1 MSENILDLR
10 PKSLDDYIGQEKVKQ
25 QIKLFIQASKQKKR
39 PLDHILFTGAPGL
52 GKTTLASLIAK
63 ELDAN
68 IITTTGAILN
78 KKGDLAGILT
88 SLEEGDVLF
97 IDEIHR
103 INKSVEELL
112 YSAMEDFKIDIL
124 IGKDRSAK
132 TIRLDIPRFTLIGAT
147 TRAGL
152 LSSPLLSR
160 FGIILQ
166 FDFYDEN
173 SLSQI
178 IKKSAE
184 KLGIK
189 ITDEASLEIAKR
201 SRGTPRIAN
210 RLIKR
215 IEDFAV
221 VKNKEEIDLKLVL
234 EAFEFLGI
242 DEYGLDFKDREY
254 LKVLA
259 FNFEGKPTGI
269 KTLCIALSEEQDTI
283 EQVIEPYLIK
293 IGFIIKTPKGRVITE
308 RGLNHIKNYT

>member
-1 MSENILDLR
+1 MSENILNLR
-10 PKSLDDYIGQEKVKQ
+10 PKSLLDFIGQEKVKQ

-39 PLDHILFTGAPGL
+39 PLDHILFTGPPGL
-52 GKTTLASLIAK
+52 GKTTLANLIAK
-63 ELDAN
+63 ELDTN

-88 SLEEGDVLF
+88 SLEDGDVLF

-132 TIRLDIPRFTLIGAT
+132 TIRLDIPKFTLIGAT
-147 TRAGL
+147 TRTGL

-173 SLSQI
+173 SLSKI

-184 KLGIK
+184 KLKIK
-189 ITDEASLEIAKR
+189 ITNEASLEIAKR

-221 VKNKEEIDLKLVL
+221 VKNKEKIDLKLVL
-234 EAFEFLGI
+234 EAFDFLGI

-254 LKVLA
+254 LKILA

-269 KTLCIALSEEQDTI
+269 KNLCIALSEKQDTI

-308 RGLNHIKNYT
+308 KGFNHIKNYI

>member
-1 MSENILDLR
+1 MSENILNLR
-10 PKSLDDYIGQEKVKQ
+10 PKSLLDFIGQEKVKQ

-39 PLDHILFTGAPGL
+39 PLDHILFTGPPGL
-52 GKTTLASLIAK
+52 GKTTLANLIAK
-63 ELDAN
+63 ELDTN

-88 SLEEGDVLF
+88 SLEDGDVLF

-132 TIRLDIPRFTLIGAT
+132 TIRLDIPKFTLIGAT
-147 TRAGL
+147 TRTGL

-173 SLSQI
+173 SLSKI

-184 KLGIK
+184 KLKIK
-189 ITDEASLEIAKR
+189 ITNEASLEIAKR

-221 VKNKEEIDLKLVL
+221 VKNKEKIDLKLVL

-254 LKVLA
+254 LKILA

-269 KTLCIALSEEQDTI
+269 KNLCIALSEKQDTI

-308 RGLNHIKNYT
+308 KGFNHIKNYI

>member
-25 QIKLFIQASKQKKR
+25 QIRLFIQASKQKNR

-52 GKTTLASLIAK
+52 GKTTLATLIAK
-63 ELDAN
+63 ELDKN

-88 SLEEGDVLF
+88 SLDEGDILF

-166 FDFYDEN
+166 FDFYDEH
-173 SLSQI
+173 SLSKI
-178 IKKSAE
+178 VKKSAE

-210 RLIKR
+210 RLVKR
-215 IEDFAV
+215 VEDFAV

-259 FNFEGKPTGI
+259 FNFEGKPVGI
-269 KTLCIALSEEQDTI
+269 KTICIALSEEQDTI
-283 EQVIEPYLIK
+283 EQIIEPYLIK

-308 RGLNHIKNYT
+308 RGLNHIKNFT

>member
-1 MSENILDLR
+1 MKEDTFELR
-10 PKSLDDYIGQEKVKQ
+10 PQTLDDYIGQEKIKKQ
-25 QIKLFIQASKQKKR
+25 IQLFIQASKQKNR

-52 GKTTLASLIAK
+52 GKTTLANLIAK
-63 ELDAN
+63 ELNKN
-68 IITTTGAILN
+68 IKITTGALLT

-88 SLEEGDVLF
+88 SIEEGDVLF

-103 INKSVEELL
+103 INSAVEELL
-112 YSAMEDFKIDIL
+112 YSAMEDFKIDI
-124 IGKDRSAK
+124 IVGKNNSAR
-132 TIRLDIPRFTLIGAT
+132 TIRLDIPKFTLIGAT

-166 FDFYDEN
+166 FDFYDEV
-173 SLSQI
+173 SLAKI
-178 IKKSAE
+178 ITKTAK
-184 KLGIK
+184 KLGIS
-189 ITDEASLEIAKR
+189 ITNDASFEIAKR

-215 IEDFAV
+215 VEDFAI
-221 VKNKEEIDLKLVL
+221 VKNKKEIDLDLVF
-234 EAFEFLGI
+234 EAFDFLGI

-259 FNFEGKPTGI
+259 FNFEGKPVGI
-269 KTLCIALSEEQDTI
+269 RTLSIALSEEKDTI

-293 IGFIIKTPKGRVITE
+293 IGFILKTPKGRVITDK
-308 RGLNHIKNYT
+308 GINHIKKYV

>member
-1 MSENILDLR
+1 MSENVLNLR
-10 PKSLDDYIGQEKVKQ
+10 PKSLLDFIGQEKVKQ

-39 PLDHILFTGAPGL
+39 PLDHILFTGPPGL
-52 GKTTLASLIAK
+52 GKTTLANLIAK
-63 ELDAN
+63 ELDTN

-88 SLEEGDVLF
+88 SLEDGDVLF

-132 TIRLDIPRFTLIGAT
+132 TIRLDIPKFTLIGAT
-147 TRAGL
+147 TRTGL

-173 SLSQI
+173 SLSKI

-184 KLGIK
+184 KLKIK
-189 ITDEASLEIAKR
+189 ITNEASLEIAKR

-221 VKNKEEIDLKLVL
+221 VKNKEKIDLKLVL

-254 LKVLA
+254 LKILA

-269 KTLCIALSEEQDTI
+269 KNLCIALSEKQDTI

-308 RGLNHIKNYT
+308 KGFNHIKNYI

>member
-1 MSENILDLR
+1 MSENTLDLR
-10 PKSLDDYIGQEKVKQ
+10 PKSLDDYIGQEKVKE
-25 QIKLFIQASKQKKR
+25 QIKLFIQASKQKQR

-52 GKTTLASLIAK
+52 GKTTLANLIAK
-63 ELDAN
+63 ELGTN
-68 IITTTGAILN
+68 ITTTTGAVLN

-88 SLEEGDVLF
+88 SLEEGDILF

-112 YSAMEDFKIDIL
+112 YSAMEDFKIDI
-124 IGKDRSAK
+124 IVGKNKSAK
-132 TIRLDIPRFTLIGAT
+132 TIRLDIPKFTLIGAT

-166 FDFYDEN
+166 FDFYDEY
-173 SLSQI
+173 SLSKI

-184 KLGIK
+184 KLGIR

-215 IEDFAV
+215 VEDFAV
-221 VKNKEEIDLKLVL
+221 VKNKHEIDLKLVL

-259 FNFEGKPTGI
+259 FNFEGKPIGI

-293 IGFIIKTPKGRVITE
+293 IGFIIKTPKGRLITE
-308 RGLNHIKNYT
+308 RGLEHIKKYY